1 MITREEL
8 IVIGRC
14 NKSHGVAGEISATLF
29 VDNAVLRDLTCVV
42 AQVDGIFV
50 PFFIN
55 SFRPKSSE
63 TVLLGIDG
71 ITTAQKATL
80 LVNHDLY
87 ALKRDYAQH
96 SQEDDDTDGYPLDYF
111 IGFELLDTDGNPV
124 GIIVEV
130 NEQTENAL
138 FIVENDDQEL
148 MVPAAD
154 DLIVEFDTEKKVMV
168 MDLPAGILD
177 LNP

>member
-1 MITREEL
+1 M
-8 IVIGRC
+8 
-14 NKSHGVAGEISATLF
+14 
-29 VDNAVLRDLTCVV
+29 
-42 AQVDGIFV
+42 
-50 PFFIN
+50 
-55 SFRPKSSE
+55 
-63 TVLLGIDG
+63 
-71 ITTAQKATL
+71 
-80 LVNHDLY
+80 
-87 ALKRDYAQH
+87 
-96 SQEDDDTDGYPLDYF
+96 
-111 IGFELLDTDGNPV
+111 